1 MAFVELIK
9 VAMDWPSIPSP
20 ISISQSAQ
28 GSKQSEFVV
37 PTFKYLLLI
46 AQFWSLSME
55 TITPQANPYEQLNL
69 ECEGFLSNKSL
80 AFVTST
86 FCNWR
91 QNNQFAVD

>member
-1 MAFVELIK
+1 MN
-9 VAMDWPSIPSP
+9 WRSTPNP
-20 ISISQSAQ
+20 ISLSQSAQ
-28 GSKQSEFVV
+28 GSKQMEFVV
-37 PTFKYLLLI
+37 PTFKHLLLI
-46 AQFWSLSME
+46 APFWSLSME
-55 TITPQANPYEQLNL
+55 TITPQADPYEQINF